1 MLTYRSMLRFSLP
14 RDASY
19 LARSDTPL
27 RRAVSF
33 LLFAGDTVV
42 FGEWRSDARGVG
54 FPAAWHRKWA
64 SKVCMMNRKTNKYGF

>member
-42 FGEWRSDARGVG
+42 FGEWRSLAPPCKAG
-54 FPAAWHRKWA
+54 PA
-64 SKVCMMNRKTNKYGF
+64 

>member
-27 RRAVSF
+27 RRAVRF
-33 LLFAGDTVV
+33 LLFAEDTVA
-42 FGEWRSDARGVG
+42 FGGMPLRCAVRNNFFAV
-54 FPAAWHRKWA
+54 R
-64 SKVCMMNRKTNKYGF
+64 